1 MDIDTKVLELR
12 FPSCSD
18 RLKVVRAV
26 VCATAN
32 MYGFSTNDVNSMVL
46 AVNEACMN
54 IIQHAYGGECIGDIV
69 LEILDRSDR
78 LVFRL
83 TDFAEPVD
91 RSAIKPRDLND
102 IRPGGLGVHLINQ
115 VMDEVHYSEAPGHHG
130 NVIEMIKNIKHR
142 EGA

>member
-1 MDIDTKVLELR
+1 MDINTKILELR

-32 MYGFSTNDVNSMVL
+32 MYGFSSNDVDSMVL

-54 IIQHAYGGECIGDIV
+54 IIQHAYGENCIGDIV
-69 LEILDRSDR
+69 LEIVDRSDK

-83 TDFAEPVD
+83 IDFAKPVD
-91 RSAIKPRDLND
+91 RSKIKPRDLND
-102 IRPGGLGVHLINQ
+102 IRPGGLGVHLINE
-115 VMDEVHYSEAPGHHG
+115 VMDKVQYCEAPDKHG
-130 NVIEMIKNIKHR
+130 NIVEMTKNIKHR